1 MNRAPRGRGERG
13 QLPEDSISS
22 LDCIPRADMAKGKK
36 GVLRTDKKSENTG
49 ERTVTAQTETKENK
63 PAAEKN
69 CISKVQSNFQSLQ
82 SSSKPRSP
90 LSDSL
95 IKEGNDSDA
104 TNPDMSKL
112 KKALDDSDDE
122 PLMKLKKAEQD
133 KKENT
138 PPKPSGTEPAAL
150 LPPAAAAG
158 QLLFDHQSFSS
169 GSNTDGDSDNEPLVK
184 MAKVSSKAAR
194 KPRSA
199 APRKSASRKKRA
211 SPQKDDSSDDD
222 EPLSQIAKKVRDQYP
237 RRRAAMASKKPPPG
251 RQIPADG
258 GQEKREIRGDVQR
271 PQLRG
276 RAAGRGQEEEEL
288 RGAQRA
294 EELPCQAGSQQP
306 SRQQLRGGRGPAG
319 GPGEEKTSEEEHK
332 EEPQGQGVGAEE
344 RTLRAELR
352 GRAAPRAT
360 GGQDHPPQLRLPGE
374 QLATC

>member
-1 MNRAPRGRGERG
+1 MNRAPRVRGERG

-138 PPKPSGTEPAAL
+138 PPKP
-150 LPPAAAAG
+150 
-158 QLLFDHQSFSS
+158 S

-306 SRQQLRGGRGPAG
+306 SSS
-319 GPGEEKTSEEEHK
+319 SEEDEVPLAAPVK
-332 EEPQGQGVGAEE
+332 KKPVK
-344 RTLRAELR
+344 RNTKRSPR
-352 GRAAPRAT
+352 GRASGQRRGSEKAGSPPSGVRPPVKRGCRWAGLCEQSSEDEQRPEPRAART
-360 GGQDHPPQLRLPGE
+360 THPS
-374 QLATC
+374 